1 LVGGARLSQDA
12 AMKDDS
18 AVEELFANVAGKVS
32 QAAGSFWTFSLAFLV
47 VLVWAATGPMF
58 HYSETWQLVINT
70 GTTIVTFLMVF
81 VIQHAQNKDMRAVQL
96 KLNELIAAVEGA
108 SNRLIDVEDLSD
120 RELEHL
126 YTRFQVLAKTAQ
138 KVSQGAKLTIDSSDD
153 EEDDEDEH
161 DEDEHDQSTPPP
173 SSKAPGHG
181 HAESEAEKKPVSV
194 KPEAKRHSRK
204 PRRH

>member
-1 LVGGARLSQDA
+1 MAR
-12 AMKDDS
+12 MKDDS
-18 AVEELFANVAGKVS
+18 ALEEVFAKLAGKVS
-32 QAAGSFWTFSLAFLV
+32 QAAGSFWTFSLALLV

-138 KVSQGAKLTIDSSDD
+138 KVSQGAKLTIDSSSDDD
-153 EEDDEDEH
+153 ENEDEH
-161 DEDEHDQSTPPP
+161 DENEHDHSTPPP
-173 SSKAPGHG
+173 SSSAPGHG
-181 HAESEAEKKPVSV
+181 HAESESEKKPVSV
-194 KPEAKRHSRK
+194 KPEAKRHSK
-204 PRRH
+204 KSRRH

>member
-1 LVGGARLSQDA
+1 
-12 AMKDDS
+12 MKDDS
-18 AVEELFANVAGKVS
+18 AVEEVFARLAGKIS
-32 QAAGSFWTFSLAFLV
+32 QATGSFWTFSLALAV
-47 VLVWAATGPMF
+47 VLVWAATGPFF

-126 YTRFQVLAKTAQ
+126 YTRFQHLAQTAQ
-138 KVSQGAKLTIDSSDD
+138 VLSHGAKLSIDGSTDANAESDA
-153 EEDDEDEH
+153 ESGAESE
-161 DEDEHDQSTPPP
+161 TN
-173 SSKAPGHG
+173 HG
-181 HAESEAEKKPVSV
+181 HAHGEKDKKPVVS
-194 KPEAKRHSRK
+194 KQESKRHTK
-204 PRRH
+204 PPAH